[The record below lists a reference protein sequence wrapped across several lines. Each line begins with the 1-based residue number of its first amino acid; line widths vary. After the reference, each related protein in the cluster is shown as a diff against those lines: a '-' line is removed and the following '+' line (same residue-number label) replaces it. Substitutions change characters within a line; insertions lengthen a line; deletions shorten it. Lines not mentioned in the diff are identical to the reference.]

1 MGIPEG
7 RSKMGGSHMGRVIFR
22 GPNQKLN
29 WVQIK
34 GTVVPIETKYFTG
47 SNLKLVSSLTP

>member
-29 WVQIK
+29 WVQIN
-34 GTVVPIETKYFTG
+34 GTMVPIEINILLG
-47 SNLKLVSSLTP
+47 QI